1 MGNEHYP
8 MPLLD
13 WTDYEAQ
20 TNSTLSD
27 PEGRALADSLAA
39 SILAWSARYC
49 NRLGWSYGTYTES
62 LSPDCATDT
71 FYASALPLDTAQAV
85 TVTTYNYSS
94 NAYDPY
100 TGLVRANSNGKVVTY
115 NSLYSGFG
123 AVQIAYTGGYTDN
136 TFPADLK
143 QALTD
148 LLVQRF
154 NSATSGGQ
162 TVSSVRAGDYS
173 ETYDLK
179 SADIPGDTMEV
190 LDSYRLPVVY

>member
-1 MGNEHYP
+1 MA
-8 MPLLD
+8 
-13 WTDYEAQ
+13 T
-20 TNSTLSD
+20 
-27 PEGRALADSLAA
+27 
-39 SILAWSARYC
+39 SILSWSARYC
-49 NRLGWSYGTYTES
+49 NRLGWAYGTFTEV
-62 LSPDCATDT
+62 LNPTDPTDT
-71 FYASALPLDTAQAV
+71 FYVSALPLDTAQAV
-85 TVTTYNYSS
+85 TVSTYNYGS

-100 TGLVRANSNGKVVTY
+100 QGIVRTNPNGTVKTY
-115 NSLYSGFG
+115 YTLYGGFG
-123 AVQIAYTGGYTDN
+123 AVQIVYKGGYTDN

-154 NSATSGGQ
+154 NNATTGGQ

-179 SADIPGDTMEV
+179 GMDIPGDTMEV

>member
-1 MGNEHYP
+1 MA
-8 MPLLD
+8 LLSWVD
-13 WTDYEAQ
+13 FEAR

-27 PEGRALADSLAA
+27 PEGRALADTMAA
-39 SILAWSARYC
+39 GILAWSARYC
-49 NRLGWSYGTYTES
+49 NRLGWSYNTYTEV
-62 LSPDCATDT
+62 LNPREPNDT
-71 FYASALPLDTAQAV
+71 FYVSALPLDPAQPV
-85 TVTTYNYSS
+85 TVSTYNYGS

-100 TGLVRANSNGKVVTY
+100 QGIVRTNPNGTVKTY
-115 NSLYSGFG
+115 YTLYGGFG

-154 NSATSGGQ
+154 NNATTGGQ

-173 ETYDLK
+173 EVYDFK
-179 SADIPGDTMEV
+179 GMDIPGDSMEV